1 MNRAPPGPGASRGQ
15 SSVEYVLLCGVLAV
29 ALGLWGVGDDSAL
42 RLLLDALA
50 RAYQNLS
57 FALALP

>member
-1 MNRAPPGPGASRGQ
+1 MTPAPARPGASRGQ
-15 SSVEYVLLCGVLAV
+15 SSVEYVLLCAALAV